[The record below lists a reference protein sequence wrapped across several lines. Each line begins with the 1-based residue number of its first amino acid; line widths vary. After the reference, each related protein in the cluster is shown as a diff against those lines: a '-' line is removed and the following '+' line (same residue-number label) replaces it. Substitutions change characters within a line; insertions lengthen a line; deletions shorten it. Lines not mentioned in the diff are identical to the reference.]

1 MRRNTIET
9 VLGAVVL
16 AVAALFLL
24 FAYRSADLGSVQGY
38 ELEAH
43 FSSTGGL
50 QTGSDVRISGV
61 KVGTVNAQTL
71 DPKTFLAVVRM
82 SIDSSVQLPKDT
94 VAVIASE
101 SLLGGKFMALEPGGD
116 PDTIPAGGRI
126 EYTQSTP
133 GIEQLLGQVIFS
145 LQSMSGG
152 QQQGNSGQ
160 GGAAQGSAV
169 QGGAVQGGAA
179 PGGATS
185 APPAQPG
192 GAPSQAG
199 GLLGR

>member
-16 AVAALFLL
+16 AVAGLFLL
-24 FAYRSADLGSVQGY
+24 FAYKSADLGSVQGY
-38 ELEAH
+38 EVQAN

-61 KVGTVNAQTL
+61 KVGTVQSQSL
-71 DPKTFLAVVRM
+71 DPKTYLAVVSM
-82 SIDSSVQLPKDT
+82 SIDKSVRLPKDT

-116 PDTIPAGGRI
+116 PDMIAEGGRI
-126 EYTQSTP
+126 EFTQSTP

-145 LQSMSGG
+145 LQSMGSQQQGG
-152 QQQGNSGQ
+152 QQQGGQQ
-160 GGAAQGSAV
+160 GGPPAAPAP
-169 QGGAVQGGAA
+169 GAA
-179 PGGATS
+179 P
-185 APPAQPG
+185 APAPAP
-192 GAPSQAG
+192 APAGG
-199 GLLGR
+199 GLLGQ

>member
-38 ELEAH
+38 EVEAH

-61 KVGTVNAQTL
+61 KVGTVNGQSL

-152 QQQGNSGQ
+152 QQQGSSGQGNSGQ
-160 GGAAQGSAV
+160 GSPAQGGTSGAA
-169 QGGAVQGGAA
+169 
-179 PGGATS
+179 
-185 APPAQPG
+185 PAQPG
-192 GAPSQAG
+192 GSPSQAG
-199 GLLGR
+199 GGLLGR